1 MTLAELN
8 IVHPVG
14 SIFETLDSTFNPGTA
29 WGGTW
34 SLDTSE
40 SVLVSKSEL
49 TSDLFNTTVNTTV
62 GSNTAVANL
71 PNHTHTASNVATPGQ
86 GTTQLYTMR
95 DYNWDNWGGF
105 GPATWNTDSKGSGS
119 AHENRMRSM
128 YVLRWIRTA

>member
-1 MTLAELN
+1 MTSALLDL
-8 IVHPVG
+8 IHPVG
-14 SIFETLDSTFNPGTA
+14 SILETLDSSFDPAVT

-40 SVLVSKSEL
+40 SVLVSKSET

-62 GSNTAVANL
+62 GANTAVANL
-71 PNHTHTASNVATPGQ
+71 PNHTHTASDVATPAQ
-86 GTTQLYTMR
+86 GTTQLYTMK
-95 DYNWDNWGGF
+95 DYSWDNWGGF
-105 GPATWNTDSKGSGS
+105 GPATWNTSSKGSGE

>member
-1 MTLAELN
+1 MTSEELN
-8 IVHPVG
+8 IIHPVG
-14 SIFETLDSTFNPGTA
+14 SIFETLDSTFDPA
-29 WGGTW
+29 YSWGGTW

-49 TSDLFNTTVNTTV
+49 ASDLFNTTVNTTV

-71 PNHTHTASNVATPGQ
+71 PNHTHSADAAVPIDGSTNLFNARTYAGSGTWGIYGNGTWTAVN
-86 GTTQLYTMR
+86 
-95 DYNWDNWGGF
+95 
-105 GPATWNTDSKGSGS
+105 KGSGS